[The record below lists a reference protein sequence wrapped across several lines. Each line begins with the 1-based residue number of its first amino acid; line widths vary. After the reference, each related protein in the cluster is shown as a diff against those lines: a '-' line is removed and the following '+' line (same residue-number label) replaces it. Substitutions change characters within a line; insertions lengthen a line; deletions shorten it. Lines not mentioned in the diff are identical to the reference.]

1 MRLVFGV
8 NNNILIDVF
17 APFPHFSIMV
27 LDLYVDWL
35 SQPCR
40 AVAILLMDNN
50 IEHELHEVNILQGET
65 RGADFKQVNPVGKV
79 PAIVDDGFH
88 LGESH
93 TIMRYIC
100 ATRNLPDHYY
110 PKDPK
115 QRAQVDYW
123 LDWHHSNLRHGSV
136 RLIRAYIFGPMRN
149 FSQQTIDELVKEG
162 DEVLKSSLTFMDETL
177 SKSKYIAGGNEISI
191 ADIALVCEVA
201 MLPIVGA
208 SCENYPNVQ
217 TWLQRIASEIKSW
230 KQANAKLDQFLA
242 SQKK

>member
-1 MRLVFGV
+1 
-8 NNNILIDVF
+8 
-17 APFPHFSIMV
+17 MV

-40 AVAILLMDNN
+40 AVAMLLMDNN
-50 IEHELHEVNILQGET
+50 IEHKLHEVNILKGET
-65 RGADFKQVNPVGKV
+65 RGADYKQVNPVGKV
-79 PAIVDDGFH
+79 PAIIDDGFH

-110 PKDPK
+110 PKDTK

-136 RLIRAYIFGPMRN
+136 RLIKANIFGPMRN
-149 FSQQTIDELVKEG
+149 FSQQTIDELRKEG
-162 DEVLKSSLTFMDETL
+162 DEVLKSSLTYMDETL
-177 SKSKYIAGGNEISI
+177 GKSKYIADGNQISI
-191 ADIALVCEVA
+191 ADIALACEVA
-201 MLPIVGA
+201 MLPIAGA
-208 SCENYPNVQ
+208 SCEGYPNVQ
-217 TWLQRIASEIKSW
+217 TWLQRISSEMKSW
-230 KQANAKLDQFLA
+230 KQANATLDQFLA